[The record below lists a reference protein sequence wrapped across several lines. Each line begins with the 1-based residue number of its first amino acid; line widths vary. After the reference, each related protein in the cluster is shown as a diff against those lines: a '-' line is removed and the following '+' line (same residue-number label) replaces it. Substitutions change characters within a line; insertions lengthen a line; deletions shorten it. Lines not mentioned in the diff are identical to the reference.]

1 MQEINI
7 EEKKSLSLEILQQ
20 ISSFCNTNN
29 IKYFLDYGTLLGCIR
44 HNGFIPWDDDIDICM
59 LRNDY
64 EKFKSIFSSN
74 DLSLISFETKG
85 VYPLPFIK
93 ISDNRTEG
101 VIYDKFK
108 LNYGV
113 AIDIF
118 PIDDYPNNKI
128 IRSLFFKIQDIL
140 MSLYGIAL
148 FGVYY
153 KEMTLTTFIKKIF
166 SKICSPSRIC
176 YLINKNAKIFNS
188 DKAKYAGCVSE
199 ITKHKMEIC
208 LKESRKKQILHSFE
222 KNEFYIP
229 QGWDDVLT
237 SIYGDDYMTPPPE
250 GKRISTHVEAYYWK
264 ADIND

>member
-1 MQEINI
+1 MHEISI
-7 EEKKSLSLEILQQ
+7 EEKKRLSLEILQQ

-29 IKYFLDYGTLLGCIR
+29 IKYFLDCGTLLGCIR
-44 HNGFIPWDDDIDICM
+44 HDGFIPWDDDIDICM

-64 EKFKSIFSSN
+64 EKFKTIFSSN

-93 ISDNRTEG
+93 ISDNKTEG
-101 VIYDKFK
+101 VIYEKFK

-128 IRSLFFKIQDIL
+128 IRSLFFKIQDFL

-153 KEMTLTTFIKKIF
+153 KEMTLTTFIKKLF
-166 SKICSPSRIC
+166 SRICPPSRIC
-176 YLINKNAKIFNS
+176 YMINKNAKIFNS
-188 DKAKYAGCVSE
+188 EKAKYAGCVSV

-208 LKESRKKQILHSFE
+208 LKECFKKQILHSFE
-222 KNEFYIP
+222 GEEFYIP
-229 QGWDDVLT
+229 QGWDGVLT
-237 SIYGDDYMTPPPE
+237 SIYGSNYIIPPPE
-250 GKRISTHVEAYYWK
+250 NERETTHVESYYWRVNV
-264 ADIND
+264 ND